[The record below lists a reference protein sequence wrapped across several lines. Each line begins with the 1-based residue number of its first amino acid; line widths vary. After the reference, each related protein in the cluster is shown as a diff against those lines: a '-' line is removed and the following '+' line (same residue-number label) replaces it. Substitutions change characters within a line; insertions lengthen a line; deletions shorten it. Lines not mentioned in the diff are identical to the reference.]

1 MLSGLQLWT
10 STSMLLAVNM
20 AHVRTV
26 GVWGRAPGLFA
37 EAILDSDTAAGG
49 SAAGNWPGLRLSVSG
64 LKEGPPGNQAPGTFR
79 CAHSGRIGSFLSVHG
94 VTGPCGFQRM
104 SSWPARSWPA
114 LRS

>member
-37 EAILDSDTAAGG
+37 EAIQDSDTAAGG
-49 SAAGNWPGLRLSVSG
+49 SAAG
-64 LKEGPPGNQAPGTFR
+64 T
-79 CAHSGRIGSFLSVHG
+79 
-94 VTGPCGFQRM
+94 
-104 SSWPARSWPA
+104 
-114 LRS
+114 